1 MFFGMLLSLRSFL
14 SPSFRFR
21 SSCGRFLHSPF
32 LVSLLRPFLPLFLL
46 SLSRGGGRRR
56 ARLSK
61 ENEGNDMMEGGL
73 LQLLVTTSLHV
84 SVWFFFLAGNMG
96 ALGGPWETL
105 SEGRPKLLGRLR
117 GVWSVW
123 KEAVRDHVQNRTHRL
138 YRVRLVKLERMSN

>member
-21 SSCGRFLHSPF
+21 SSCARFLHSPF

-84 SVWFFFLAGNMG
+84 SVWFLFLAIWGLLEAPGRCSLKAARNSW
-96 ALGGPWETL
+96 GG
-105 SEGRPKLLGRLR
+105 SEGS
-117 GVWSVW
+117 GVCGKRQCGTMS
-123 KEAVRDHVQNRTHRL
+123 RTGPI
-138 YRVRLVKLERMSN
+138 VCTGSAS